1 MNSLLVSK
9 VLEGLTSQGWN
20 IIGRGGSWGSA
31 LRPLEA
37 YIQRKIARAVKEER
51 EACAKVC
58 DGVHARHTAEYGD
71 YIGETYAAECGRNI
85 RARSKK

>member
-37 YIQRKIARAVKEER
+37 YIQRKIERAVKEER

-58 DGVHARHTAEYGD
+58 EEPGWN
-71 YIGETYAAECGRNI
+71 AANWCAAAI
-85 RARSKK
+85 RARSKE

>member
-37 YIQRKIARAVKEER
+37 YIQRKIERAVKEER
-51 EACAKVC
+51 EACARVC
-58 DGVHARHTAEYGD
+58 DSFGMKGS
-71 YIGETYAAECGRNI
+71 AAVDCAAAI
-85 RARSKK
+85 RARSKE

>member
-58 DGVHARHTAEYGD
+58 FDAGLNCDVQQGADLCFELSEA
-71 YIGETYAAECGRNI
+71 I
-85 RARSKK
+85 RARGQK